1 MSIASRLPLFL
12 SVATFGMFATAAS
25 APETFPANA
34 HILDLKAVEARPESS
49 RLVIFLD
56 QSVEFLVVELA
67 DRPGVEVHFL
77 GASTSSLPA
86 PLDVNDGRIT
96 RAELRTGARGAVL
109 RVEGAGPKLR
119 CSSFALQDPARIVI
133 DFDSDAPPAPTPS
146 PAPAFSLSD
155 KSPAADTTNADE
167 PSFDDFLSWLNEFRE
182 HAEALHQD
190 LSDEDRSEHLRAISV
205 LLAGRGLYT
214 EAERAL
220 AGALQ
225 LKSDDSEAFADSL
238 RLAELRVA
246 SGHPKEALSVV
257 QRLSFFGKTME
268 DRVRVAEVHANAGA
282 PFVALGILEDVM
294 PQLSPEKVAAA
305 KMLRARC
312 LWDCGAVEK
321 SLKAIDDLLTAD
333 PLPKSIEQ
341 STHLLRADCLFTLG
355 RFQEARRQYEEAADS
370 DLDPEE
376 AAWTQLQLGNL
387 AHREGHLELARQHYR
402 EASESYPQTFYAA
415 QAAWF
420 LQTSQRLEDLT
431 AKKEAF
437 HGG

>member
-12 SVATFGMFATAAS
+12 TLATFGLFATAAS

-34 HILDLKAVEARPESS
+34 HILDMKSMEARPESS

-56 QSVEFLVVELA
+56 QSVEFLVVELP
-67 DRPGVEVHFL
+67 DRPGVEVHLL
-77 GASTSSLPA
+77 GTSTSSLPA
-86 PLDVNDGRIT
+86 ALAVNDGRIAK
-96 RAELRTGARGAVL
+96 AELRASTRGAVL
-109 RVEGAGPKLR
+109 RIEGAGPKLR
-119 CSSFALQDPARIVI
+119 CSSFSLQDPARIVI
-133 DFDSDAPPAPTPS
+133 DFDPDAPPAPTPS
-146 PAPAFSLSD
+146 PVPASTTFD
-155 KSPAADTTNADE
+155 SPADSTNENE
-167 PSFDDFLSWLNEFRE
+167 PSFEDFLSWLNEFRE
-182 HAEALHQD
+182 HAEALHEEI
-190 LSDEDRSEHLRAISV
+190 SDEDRGEHLRAISS
-205 LLAGRGLYT
+205 LLASRGLFT

-220 AGALQ
+220 SHALQ
-225 LKSDDSEAFADSL
+225 LKPDDSEAFADSL
-238 RLAELRVA
+238 RLAELRVV
-246 SGHPKEALSVV
+246 SGHPQEALSIV
-257 QRLSFFGKTME
+257 QRLSFFGKTTE

-282 PFVALGILEDVM
+282 PFVALGILEDVL
-294 PQLSPEKVAAA
+294 PQLSAEKVAEA

-321 SLKAIDDLLTAD
+321 SLRAIDDLLLAD
-333 PLPKSIEQ
+333 PLPKSIEE

-355 RFQEARRQYEEAADS
+355 RFGEARRQYEEAADS
-370 DLDPEE
+370 HLDPEE

-387 AHREGHLELARQHYR
+387 AHREGHVEAARQHYR
-402 EASESYPQTFYAA
+402 EASQSYPQTFYAA